1 MKQTEKDLVSVVIPV
16 YNGERELGR
25 CIESIL
31 MQSYTNLQVLVID
44 DGSEDKSLS
53 VARSYEEKDNRM
65 SVLHQKN
72 QGVSS
77 ARNLGIEKA
86 EGKYL
91 VFVDGDDFISS
102 DMVERLLLNMNKEE
116 KIDVSICNYK
126 RAGLQEKN
134 TGRKCEVLNKE
145 EAICR
150 LFYRDS
156 YQGFLCNKMFR
167 TELIKKERLLLNTEI
182 SICED
187 LLFCSLYFSHIQKA
201 VYDSKVCYFYEETGR
216 GATRSDQYNPRRY
229 TMLKSFDEIEKTW
242 NTFAVSKSIKEAAY
256 NYLATV
262 CMLLFKMTVKYYKDA
277 DKDAMKQIIKHL
289 KKTGWCYLKS
299 EWQTKFKIAYVPLK
313 LASYFRK

>member
-1 MKQTEKDLVSVVIPV
+1 MEQIEKDLISVIIPV
-16 YNGERELGR
+16 YNAEKELGR

-31 MQSYTNLQVLVID
+31 KQSYINLQILIID
-44 DGSEDKSLS
+44 DGSEDSSLS
-53 VARSYEEKDNRM
+53 IARSYEKEDNRIF
-65 SVLHQKN
+65 VFHQMN

-91 VFVDGDDFISS
+91 VFVDGDDFISD
-102 DMVERLLLNMNKEE
+102 DMIERLFLNMAREE
-116 KIDVSICNYK
+116 QIDVSICNYK
-126 RAGLQEKN
+126 RNGLQEN
-134 TGRKCEVLNKE
+134 EIEGECEVLNKE

-167 TELIKKERLLLNTEI
+167 TEVIKGERLLLNPEI

-187 LLFCSLYFSHIQKA
+187 LLFCSLYFSHIRKA
-201 VYDSKVCYFYEETGR
+201 VYDSRVCYFYEETGF

-229 TMLKSFDEIEKTW
+229 TMLKSFDEIEKAW
-242 NTFAVSKSIKEAAY
+242 DTFASERIKKAAY

-262 CMLLFKMTVKYYKDA
+262 CMLLFKMTVKYHKEA
-277 DKDAMKQIIKHL
+277 DKNAMNQIISHL
-289 KKTGWCYLKS
+289 KKTGWYYLNS

-313 LASYFRK
+313 LVSYFRK